1 MKPSS
6 NLQVCFARSDEDGLI
21 QILSIVSFTTVA
33 TTTEDCLKRT
43 QAAIETWIYNTEEGK
58 DAFASSQGDFTTAAL
73 LACFDS
79 SGAPFASLKPFL
91 EKQGVFKIRCLN
103 TYAGI
108 DYINYDHLF
117 AVPVELD

>member
-1 MKPSS
+1 MKPTS
-6 NLQVCFARSDEDGLI
+6 NLQVCFARSDEEGLI
-21 QILSIVSFTTVA
+21 QILSIVSFSTVA
-33 TTTEDCLKRT
+33 TTTEDALKRT
-43 QAAIETWIYNTEEGK
+43 QAAVEAWIYATDDGK
-58 DAFASSQGDFTTAAL
+58 DAFASTQGEFSTSAL

-79 SGAPFASLKPFL
+79 SGIPLASLKPFL
-91 EKQGVFKIRCLN
+91 ERQGVFKIRCLN